1 MTALIGLLSTLEGE
15 ISLGQMDS
23 QFVVALGDRLRRD
36 GVRIG
41 RNTEMAVRQALND
54 LNHRIRD
61 ALGEYDEPPDDSPGE
76 KGTR

>member
-1 MTALIGLLSTLEGE
+1 M
-15 ISLGQMDS
+15 
-23 QFVVALGDRLRRD
+23 GDRLRRD

-76 KGTR
+76 KATR